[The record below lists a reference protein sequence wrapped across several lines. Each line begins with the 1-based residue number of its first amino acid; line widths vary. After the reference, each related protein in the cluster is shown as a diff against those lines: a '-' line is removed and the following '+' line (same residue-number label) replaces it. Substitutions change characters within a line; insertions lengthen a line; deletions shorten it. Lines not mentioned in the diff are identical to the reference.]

1 MALEVPDGPVIAA
14 HDPDLLQRAII
25 NLLENGI
32 EAAGSKVR
40 VALHQSSEGASITI
54 SDDGPGMDESQ
65 VSLHLQGRGQSSKAD
80 RQAFGL
86 SSANHIVRA
95 HGGRIIY
102 RRGELGGASF
112 EIRLGAV

>member
-1 MALEVPDGPVIAA
+1 VIAA

-32 EAAGSKVR
+32 DAAASKVR
-40 VALHQSSEGASITI
+40 IALQRTRDGASITV

-86 SSANHIVRA
+86 SSANHIVRS

-102 RRGELGGASF
+102 RQGELGGASF
-112 EIRLGAV
+112 EIRLGAI